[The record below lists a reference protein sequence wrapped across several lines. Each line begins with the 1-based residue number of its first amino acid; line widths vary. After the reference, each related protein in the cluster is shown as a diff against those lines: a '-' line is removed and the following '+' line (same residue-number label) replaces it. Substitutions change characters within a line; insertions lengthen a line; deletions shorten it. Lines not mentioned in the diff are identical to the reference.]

1 MQSDSSD
8 SPGFG
13 GLGSSGSRE
22 SSPGFG
28 GRGSPILGG
37 SGESSPGFGGSGS
50 PNFGGSGESSP
61 GFGGRGSDSPGSPN
75 FGGSGGSSP
84 DFGGPPDLGGLG
96 SPILAGSRESSPRD
110 GGSSVE
116 IIEVVDHLS
125 ARMSSVSLELSDHI
139 PPFSWDGILS
149 DPVVEES
156 RVSLRY
162 FDETL
167 EGFADLNQAL
177 FSECKIKKSLDTCI
191 LTLSKDP
198 KYVEVTT
205 VKDTVAATVK
215 TYVWAQL
222 FIAPISALGELLLEA
237 DRNALL
243 NPSMDD
249 PTTLR
254 GTCLDIPDMTVQMHR
269 HYKVV
274 DGLLVTGVQIW
285 LPPTFFGNGLDKFLA
300 YVLRA

>member
-13 GLGSSGSRE
+13 GLGSS
-22 SSPGFG
+22 
-28 GRGSPILGG
+28 G

-177 FSECKIKKSLDTCI
+177 FSECKIKKSLSLDTCI